1 MDKPDEKRHFAW
13 QPLTPR
19 GVAAFVRASLGRLL
33 LVQFIFAM
41 AACAVIVDFLDR
53 AWFPVISEGIKQLP
67 PQGEI
72 RSGQLVWP
80 GDSPQRLAEGKFLAL
95 AVDLS
100 HEGEARSPAHL
111 QMELGRSDFK
121 IFSLL
126 GFVQESY
133 PRAWRIAFNRTE
145 LEPWWGAWAPAILA
159 IAGGGV
165 VAGLLCCW
173 AIMATVYCW
182 AVWLV
187 GFFANRTLSLAASWR
202 LAGAALM
209 PGALFLTGALYLYGS
224 GGLDLVRLAAAVA
237 VHLVVGWIYLVIV
250 PLRLPRKARIS
261 SDQNPFAAPVQPEEK
276 TDRSRPPDF
285 PNASDKIE

>member
-13 QPLTPR
+13 QPLTRR
-19 GVAAFVRASLGRLL
+19 GVAAFAGAPLGRLL
-33 LVQFIFAM
+33 LVQFIFA
-41 AACAVIVDFLDR
+41 AVAGAVIVGFLNR

-67 PQGEI
+67 QQGEI

-80 GDSPQRLAEGKFLAL
+80 GDSPQRLAEGEFLAL
-95 AVDLS
+95 AVDLN
-100 HEGEARSPAHL
+100 HEGEARSPAHV
-111 QMELGRSDFK
+111 QMEFGRSDLK
-121 IFSLL
+121 ILSLL
-126 GFVQESY
+126 GFAQESY

-159 IAGGGV
+159 IAGGCV
-165 VAGLLCCW
+165 VVGLLCCW

-209 PGALFLTGALYLYGS
+209 PGALFLTSALCLYSSGA
-224 GGLDLVRLAAAVA
+224 LDLVRLAAAVA
-237 VHLVVGWIYLVIV
+237 VHLMIGWVYLVIV
-250 PLRLPRKARIS
+250 PLRLPRNARIS
-261 SDQNPFAAPVQPEEK
+261 SDQNPFAAAVRPEEK
-276 TDRSRPPDF
+276 TDRARPPDF
-285 PNASDKIE
+285 PNATDKIE